1 MLASEAMRAAA
12 TLLNDSSQSLWTH
25 AVLLEPAK
33 QAYEEL
39 CNDLIAHGFRVFS
52 DVSTVLPV
60 TAGATELIAQPANL
74 LMPIKLEESD
84 PGSNQWTPMTERHWE
99 QSYKAGSNL
108 SFWVWRENKLMFPP
122 CDRDKDVK
130 VFYRKNDLGILTGE
144 NSNIDLLNA
153 VGLLG
158 AKIASI
164 SAFHIAKNP
173 EDGKMLEARY
183 ITRLNT
189 YTKGELNNQQAMPG
203 RRKPYRVRGVTLET
217 NRPI

>member
-1 MLASEAMRAAA
+1 MLASDAMRAAA
-12 TLLNDSSQSLWTH
+12 TLLNDSTQSLWTN

-52 DVSTVLPV
+52 DVSEVLPV
-60 TAGATELIAQPANL
+60 TAGTVELTNQPADL

-84 PGSNQWTPMTERHWE
+84 PSSNQWTPMLERVWE
-99 QSYKAGSNL
+99 QSYKAGPRL
-108 SFWVWRENKLMFPP
+108 SFWVFRQNKLMFPP
-122 CDRDKDVK
+122 ATADRDVK
-130 VFYRKNDLGILTGE
+130 VFYRKNDLGVLQGE

-153 VGLLG
+153 IGLLG

-164 SAFHIAKNP
+164 AAFHIAKNP

-217 NRPI
+217 NRPV